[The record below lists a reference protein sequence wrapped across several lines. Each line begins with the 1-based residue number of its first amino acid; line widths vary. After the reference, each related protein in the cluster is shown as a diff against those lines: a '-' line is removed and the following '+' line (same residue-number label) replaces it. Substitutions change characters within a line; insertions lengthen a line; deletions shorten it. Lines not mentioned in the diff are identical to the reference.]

1 MRCGAL
7 FYSQSID
14 MGTPSERL
22 KLDEV
27 YAFVDDDVIMLKTQN
42 EFGDPAELTEQNAL
56 ELSSWLRQWALKL
69 DPDAEK

>member
-1 MRCGAL
+1 
-7 FYSQSID
+7 

-42 EFGDPAELTEQNAL
+42 EFGDPAELTEQNPL
-56 ELSSWLRQWALKL
+56 SCPLGCGNGRSSWTRMQKSSGN
-69 DPDAEK
+69 